1 MERPIMI
8 SVIGPHR
15 EARKSLIKTLAASLR
30 KRGYQETDLILLDN
44 ELSSEILKIEIAY
57 ESPRAQEDS
66 SVFAIVGSKKFR
78 LGKPEFHGHEI
89 DELAD
94 YLVEQFLKTHLL
106 E

>member
-1 MERPIMI
+1 MERPVMI
-8 SVIGPHR
+8 SVIGPQAETR
-15 EARKSLIKTLAASLR
+15 RDLMKALTASLR

-57 ESPRAQEDS
+57 EFPRAKEDLT
-66 SVFAIVGSKKFR
+66 VFAIIGSKKFR
-78 LGKPEFHGHEI
+78 LGRPEFHAHEI

-94 YLVEQFLKTHLL
+94 YLIEQFLKTHLL